1 MSLHR
6 LSRASA
12 RRPYH
17 NIFFVSCKARHNLWA
32 RCLATSIPPGPLNE
46 SDSSPSHPPPV
57 DAQQLSHLKRPNRAG
72 QDLSQRYERLE
83 RSLRGKNVYGREIKD
98 LQRSGEAADPA
109 PYTSEEKT
117 QEASTSAGRSAR
129 RIFRGF
135 VVPEAPKPPA
145 EDECCMSGCAVCVY
159 DLYDEAREDYIKAVD
174 HLRSE
179 LTKQNVPKS
188 EWPADI
194 RPDWKGGQTSPVS
207 RSDVTLSAFEQLELA
222 LKARREREAQKEAQP
237 QAPSVPAQSSEG

>member
-6 LSRASA
+6 LSRALATQPRHSVYSIA
-12 RRPYH
+12 CIP
-17 NIFFVSCKARHNLWA
+17 SHNLRA
-32 RCLATSIPPGPLNE
+32 RCLATSTPPGPLN
-46 SDSSPSHPPPV
+46 DPQSSPSHAPTV
-57 DAQQLSHLKRPNRAG
+57 DAQQLSHLKHPKRGGRNLTR
-72 QDLSQRYERLE
+72 RYKRLE
-83 RSLRGKNVYGREIKD
+83 RSLRGKNVYGREIES
-98 LQRSGEAADPA
+98 LQRSGEVTDPA

-117 QEASTSAGRSAR
+117 QQANSSTGRSKR

-179 LTKQNVPKS
+179 LKKLSVPES
-188 EWPADI
+188 EWPADV

-207 RSDVTLSAFEQLELA
+207 RPDVVYNAFEQLERA
-222 LKARREREAQKEAQP
+222 LKAKKEKEAQP
-237 QAPSVPAQSSEG
+237 PVPSVSAQSREG